1 MTIPLCDPYYDGPFA
16 TRPRNGYF
24 AAAVL
29 VTLAAVPAS
38 AKDLTITLTDAEQQS
53 YVQALDAYVKA
64 GGINVAT
71 PAVVLLQKLQQAA
84 QVPDAAPPTGGTK

>member
-1 MTIPLCDPYYDGPFA
+1 MKRVAFLL
-16 TRPRNGYF
+16 
-24 AAAVL
+24 VL
-29 VTLAAVPAS
+29 LAVPAS

-84 QVPDAAPPTGGTK
+84 QASPAAPDAAQGGTK